1 MNSPYW
7 SWSTQPQQPICVSG
21 SPITAPSLACTS
33 PSHLIGSA
41 SDGVGSPSAART
53 GMNASA
59 PVLRIVQPISPWI
72 MQSGGSFAAC
82 VLLISTA
89 MSSGLAEKRLRCAE
103 AQVPIFGGGSGVRK
117 SGGARRVPGRL
128 DSATGASLACPH
140 SVRELEARYS
150 SQPRRSPRSNACR
163 RSLDDGAS
171 AQPQFYLTLAS

>member
-1 MNSPYW
+1 MQPIECATHCTGASYFWTIASRCASSRFALSPSSRRQSYEKCSCRRFANASMNSPYW

-33 PSHLIGSA
+33 ASHFVGSA
-41 SDGVGSPSAART
+41 SDGVGNPSAART

-89 MSSGLAEKRLRCAE
+89 MSSGEAEKRCLPVE
-103 AQVPIFGGGSGVRK
+103 AQLPIFGGGVGPAQIRWCTA
-117 SGGARRVPGRL
+117 AR
-128 DSATGASLACPH
+128 A
-140 SVRELEARYS
+140 
-150 SQPRRSPRSNACR
+150 
-163 RSLDDGAS
+163 
-171 AQPQFYLTLAS
+171 